1 MSCGHDTELVRIR
14 PDCSYETQLK
24 YERGYAYDTPPTDDY
39 HYPAGGT
46 PTYRARRPTADDT
59 MAIELSFSR

>member
-1 MSCGHDTELVRIR
+1 MVLGWKRRI
-14 PDCSYETQLK
+14 LK
-24 YERGYAYDTPPTDDY
+24 SGCMEFTLPVAERGYAYDTPPTDDY

-59 MAIELSFSR
+59 MAIELPFSR